1 MQPLGTP
8 VEMLFYMLI
17 FVDLFGHHGHLPTPG
32 TTMEP
37 HSPEKDETYGQS
49 GHTGIHFPDTDMGPL
64 HLGPDGDLGH
74 HPSVDS
80 GEHTGWYL
88 PHTDLE
94 KPYCEVL
101 GKKK

>member
-1 MQPLGTP
+1 
-8 VEMLFYMLI
+8 
-17 FVDLFGHHGHLPTPG
+17 
-32 TTMEP
+32 MEP

-49 GHTGIHFPDTDMGPL
+49 CHTGIHFPDTDMGPL

-80 GEHTGWYL
+80 GEHTGGYL